1 MINTLKK
8 YVEKN
13 KIDKFHLSFDIDAFD
28 PVYVPGTGTPVKN
41 GLYIEEMK
49 NFLDKLLR
57 AIKIVS
63 MDFVEFNPLLD
74 KNNATL
80 NLCLDM
86 LEFVFRRINN

>member
-1 MINTLKK
+1 
-8 YVEKN
+8 
-13 KIDKFHLSFDIDAFD
+13 
-28 PVYVPGTGTPVKN
+28 
-41 GLYIEEMK
+41 MK